1 MTKRAVPQ
9 WVCMN
14 PTGVFAVVHGSE
26 ARFRVVHGNHPISV
40 RRMRGRLRGHFFRT
54 EGVRSPLHKPGEQV
68 KGFLA
73 KVVSHAME
81 I

>member
-9 WVCMN
+9 WVCTN

-54 EGVRSPLHKPGEQV
+54 EGVPVPSSQARRASQR
-68 KGFLA
+68 FLG
-73 KVVSHAME
+73 
-81 I
+81 